1 MPERIV
7 RSSKEIPE
15 RLLKDFWKTP
25 ERLLK
30 ESWKTPEN
38 LWKFPKDSKE
48 YGLTLD
54 SYSRV
59 FEKKSHNN
67 TTHNNTKTDS

>member
-1 MPERIV
+1 MW
-7 RSSKEIPE
+7 
-15 RLLKDFWKTP
+15 LLRDAWKNSEKLQGNSWKTP

-38 LWKFPKDSKE
+38 LWKSPKDSKE

-54 SYSRV
+54 SYSS
-59 FEKKSHNN
+59 FWEKVTQQ
-67 TTHNNTKTDS
+67 TTQHNNTKTNS